1 MRKPRKKKI
10 PEIKK
15 IWDLPLEEIERIIA
29 SIEERFPTSGQLESY
44 RKEVKRREGGED
56 VREIDD

>member
-29 SIEERFPTSGQLESY
+29 SIEEKFPTSGQLESY
-44 RKEVKRREGGED
+44 RKEIRRREAGED
-56 VREIDD
+56 VNEIQD

>member
-10 PEIKK
+10 PDIKK

>member
-29 SIEERFPTSGQLESY
+29 SIEDRFPTSNQLESY
-44 RKEVKRREGGED
+44 RKEIKRREEGED
-56 VREIDD
+56 VKEVQD

>member
-15 IWDLPLEEIERIIA
+15 IWDLPLEEIERIIT

-44 RKEVKRREGGED
+44 RKEIRRREEGND
-56 VREIDD
+56 VREMED